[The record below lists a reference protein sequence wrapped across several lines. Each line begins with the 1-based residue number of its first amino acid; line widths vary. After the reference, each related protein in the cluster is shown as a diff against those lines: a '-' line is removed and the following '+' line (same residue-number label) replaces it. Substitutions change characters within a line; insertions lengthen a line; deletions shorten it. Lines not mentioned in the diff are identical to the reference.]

1 MAHTPARSTSFLA
14 VHETPCVRQSTPI
27 ATAWSPESGFFD
39 SDGQSTNR
47 SCTFSPSSALLSDDD
62 SHGVCSIM
70 PYSYCSDP
78 MTQLLLL
85 PKENPSPR
93 VDILKK
99 LKSCRPV
106 VCKILDYLSSQ
117 DLASA
122 CRVSS
127 EWRKLCLSMPEQAL
141 RFTEYVKKRKEHWES
156 SRENMPKRK
165 SSRKEPS
172 NAPPLTVHNAQAEVQ
187 NSTGQAEKA
196 VETRSRLD
204 LHIKEAKNLQEGE
217 WLWPCPVCRYPSR
230 VTAAGTVA
238 TCKCGYK
245 FCPKCRR
252 DSHLP
257 KPCVAQSGQV
267 ISLRT
272 QKNIIGSKYSK
283 RQLRRL

>member
-1 MAHTPARSTSFLA
+1 MAHTPARSASFLA
-14 VHETPCVRQSTPI
+14 VHETPRVLQSTPI
-27 ATAWSPESGFFD
+27 STAWSPESGYFG
-39 SDGQSTNR
+39 SDGQSSYR
-47 SCTFSPSSALLSDDD
+47 SCTFSTSSALVSEDD
-62 SHGVCSIM
+62 SEGICSIM
-70 PYSYCSDP
+70 PYSNP
-78 MTQLLLL
+78 MTQLLCL
-85 PKENPSPR
+85 PKESPPPR

-99 LKSCRPV
+99 LKGFRPV
-106 VCKILDYLSSQ
+106 MCKILGYLSSQ
-117 DLASA
+117 ELASA

-127 EWRKLCLSMPEQAL
+127 EWRKQCLSIPEQAL
-141 RFTEYVKKRKEHWES
+141 RFTEYIKKREEQWES
-156 SRENMPKRK
+156 SRENLHNRK
-165 SSRKEPS
+165 PSRREPS

-196 VETRSRLD
+196 MDTRSRLD

-238 TCKCGYK
+238 LCKCGYK

-257 KPCVAQSGQV
+257 KPCVAHSGQV
-267 ISLRT
+267 ISSRT